1 MYGEVPTTSVVPT
14 VVTAGGVAVLPQ
26 TGTGFLAS
34 VALAVAAGVVVW
46 GVMYYYKVIR
56 AKSVK

>member
-1 MYGEVPTTSVVPT
+1 MYGEVPSTNVAPA

-26 TGTGFLAS
+26 TGTSFLAS

-46 GVMYYYKVIR
+46 GVMYYYKTIR
-56 AKSVK
+56 ANSK